1 MALCAAEVME
11 GVVAALNRL
20 PLNLV
25 PSEWVEQ
32 VELKLNANALK
43 LNLRFLDQF
52 TLGSGW
58 PVHRGC
64 GAPC

>member
-1 MALCAAEVME
+1 MDVKHCRMALCASEVME

-32 VELKLNANALK
+32 VALK
-43 LNLRFLDQF
+43 LSAKATAAFVDQPNTRFSMVSSPRL
-52 TLGSGW
+52 
-58 PVHRGC
+58 
-64 GAPC
+64 

>member
-20 PLNLV
+20 PLSMV

-32 VELKLNANALK
+32 VELKLNANAMKLK
-43 LNLRFLDQF
+43 LRFLDKSK
-52 TLGSGW
+52 LGSGW